1 MTKNKSSD
9 GKNSNAENDTNSNK
23 EKLRIENQG
32 NQESSNAKTQLI
44 KSEKED
50 VKKLEGEDQKLLGYF
65 SKDELIEKIKSIE
78 KELKKVEENLEKSRN
93 ESNDWKN
100 RYIRLQAD
108 FENAQKR
115 WEKNNQALRTQYL
128 ASTIR
133 SLLPLY
139 DSFKKALQDA
149 NENVKPVIESF
160 YNQFMGILKSLGAE
174 PIEVKKNDQFDYL
187 YHEALSS
194 IERDDVPNNT
204 IIDVIQDGWKLG
216 KDVIRYA
223 KVIVS
228 REPKPPE
235 KEKTKEEESVPA
247 EEANNNSEKD
257 KKKAES
263 GEKTKTQ

>member
-44 KSEKED
+44 KNEKED

-78 KELKKVEENLEKSRN
+78 KELKEVEENLEKSRN

-149 NENVKPVIESF
+149 DENVKPTIESF
-160 YNQFMGILKSLGAE
+160 YNQFMGILKSFGAE

-216 KDVIRYA
+216 NDVIRYA

-228 REPKPPE
+228 RKPKPPE
-235 KEKTKEEESVPA
+235 KEKAKEEEKVPA
-247 EEANNNSEKD
+247 EEANNSSEKD
-257 KKKAES
+257 KIKAES